1 MVSGLCDLTSSL
13 PTPPLSE
20 NSEKPGHPTLND
32 MPQKAWEQAVQKM
45 DWGGDSFPTSA
56 DSTWSS
62 ARGEYRSCLIH
73 HHLARHCLC
82 VLQPSSSPFFRSVS
96 SPILS
101 LAQSWCN
108 VSIMSPCLRTVWL
121 LKPSQMLW
129 IMFLFRG
136 TGLGQLLQP
145 SRRR

>member
-1 MVSGLCDLTSSL
+1 MTSGLCGLTSSL

-20 NSEKPGHPTLND
+20 NSGKSGHPTLND

-45 DWGGDSFPTSA
+45 DCGGDSFPASA
-56 DSTWSS
+56 DPLGPVQGQSTDPASS
-62 ARGEYRSCLIH
+62 TIISPVVAL
-73 HHLARHCLC
+73 

-96 SPILS
+96 SPILP

-108 VSIMSPCLRTVWL
+108 ASIMSPCLLTVWL

-129 IMFLFRG
+129 IMFSFRG

>member
-62 ARGEYRSCLIH
+62 VQGESTDPASSTIILPVIAFVSSSQALLH
-73 HHLARHCLC
+73 SLGLSP
-82 VLQPSSSPFFRSVS
+82 LPSSHW
-96 SPILS
+96 LS
-101 LAQSWCN
+101 
-108 VSIMSPCLRTVWL
+108 
-121 LKPSQMLW
+121 
-129 IMFLFRG
+129 RG
-136 TGLGQLLQP
+136 VM
-145 SRRR
+145 